1 MTTALTSVSVTPM
14 IAEKTAIDGL
24 WLIQMKEVRDSR
36 GVIREFYRESAFVEA
51 GLPSLGPWLQMNVT
65 ESTRGV
71 VRGLHGEDMHK
82 LVAVIEGE
90 AFGTYV
96 DARPASP
103 TYGAVVAARLVK
115 GKQVLVPKGV
125 CNGFQSIS
133 DQPSQYL
140 YCFDAEWV
148 PGMAGVSLSPLS
160 EHLNISWPIP
170 VDKTDT
176 ELISEKDLS
185 APDFL
190 PPRI

>member
-1 MTTALTSVSVTPM
+1 VTTALTSVSVTPM
-14 IAEKTAIDGL
+14 VAEKTAIDGL

-82 LVAVIEGE
+82 LVAIIEGE

-96 DARPASP
+96 DARPNSP
-103 TYGAVVAARLVK
+103 TYGAVVAARLAK

-148 PGMAGVSLSPLS
+148 PGMAGVSLNPLS
-160 EHLNISWPIP
+160 EQLDITWPIP

-176 ELISEKDLS
+176 ELISEKDLF
-185 APDFL
+185 APEYL
-190 PPRI
+190 PPRT

>member
-1 MTTALTSVSVTPM
+1 MTTALTTVSVTPM

-24 WLIQMKEVRDSR
+24 WLIQMKEVKDGR
-36 GVIREFYRESAFVEA
+36 GIIREFYRESAFVEA

-65 ESTRGV
+65 ESSRGV

-82 LVAVIEGE
+82 LVAIIEGE

-103 TYGAVVAARLVK
+103 TYGAVVTAQLTK

-125 CNGFQSIS
+125 CNGFQSVS

-148 PGMAGVSLSPLS
+148 PGMAGTSLHPLS
-160 EHLNISWPIP
+160 DQLGIAWPIP
-170 VDKTDT
+170 VDRTDT
-176 ELISEKDLS
+176 DLISEKDLS
-185 APDFL
+185 APERL
-190 PPRI
+190 PRRG